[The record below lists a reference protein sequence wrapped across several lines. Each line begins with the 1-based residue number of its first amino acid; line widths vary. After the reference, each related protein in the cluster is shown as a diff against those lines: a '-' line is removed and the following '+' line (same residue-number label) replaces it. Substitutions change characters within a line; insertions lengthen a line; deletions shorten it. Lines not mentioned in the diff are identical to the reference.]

1 MFHYMYIN
9 IIGTRY
15 PATPSEDDSGK
26 LVTEIP
32 ISVALTEF
40 HFVLLYKDRV
50 RAICQLNDQIV
61 YEEMIPIVRIQMIIH
76 ITYRDILIKKN
87 NRAREKL

>member
-1 MFHYMYIN
+1 MC
-9 IIGTRY
+9 RY
-15 PATPSEDDSGK
+15 PATPSDDDSGK

-61 YEEMIPIVRIQMIIH
+61 YEEMIPVVRYIVEA
-76 ITYRDILIKKN
+76 IK
-87 NRAREKL
+87 

>member
-1 MFHYMYIN
+1 MAQMLIYQHD
-9 IIGTRY
+9 RY
-15 PATPSEDDSGK
+15 PATPSDDDSGK

-61 YEEMIPIVRIQMIIH
+61 YEEMIPMVTTGCKAPHTQTRH
-76 ITYRDILIKKN
+76 D
-87 NRAREKL
+87 

>member
-1 MFHYMYIN
+1 MSLSNSLPF
-9 IIGTRY
+9 RY
-15 PATPSEDDSGK
+15 PATPADDESGK

-61 YEEMIPIVRIQMIIH
+61 YEEMIPIVRCILYHMLKA
-76 ITYRDILIKKN
+76 TY
-87 NRAREKL
+87 

>member
-1 MFHYMYIN
+1 MAQMLICRH
-9 IIGTRY
+9 GRY
-15 PATPSEDDSGK
+15 PATPSDDDSGK

-61 YEEMIPIVRIQMIIH
+61 YEEMIPMV
-76 ITYRDILIKKN
+76 ITVC
-87 NRAREKL
+87 RAPHTHKTWLTSL

>member
-1 MFHYMYIN
+1 LLSKYY
-9 IIGTRY
+9 RY
-15 PATPSEDDSGK
+15 PATPSDDDSGK

-61 YEEMIPIVRIQMIIH
+61 YEEMIPIVSFFLEFALFLMTQFYLGPR
-76 ITYRDILIKKN
+76 
-87 NRAREKL
+87 

>member
-1 MFHYMYIN
+1 MAHCLN
-9 IIGTRY
+9 LRY
-15 PATPSEDDSGK
+15 PATPTDDDSGR

-40 HFVLLYKDRV
+40 HFVLLYQDRV

-61 YEEMIPIVRIQMIIH
+61 YEEMIPIVSANQ
-76 ITYRDILIKKN
+76 T
-87 NRAREKL
+87 KLTVYLPLLTRTLGRK